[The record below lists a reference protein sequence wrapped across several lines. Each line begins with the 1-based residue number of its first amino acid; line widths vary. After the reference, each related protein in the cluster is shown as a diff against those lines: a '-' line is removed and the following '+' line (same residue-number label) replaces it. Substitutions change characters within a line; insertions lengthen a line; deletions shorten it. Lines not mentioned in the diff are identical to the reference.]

1 MTTNAAFLA
10 SIQAMTVSG
19 VSRHYDEP
27 PASIDI
33 ATGPAAFPTM
43 PDSGRGAMVTTC
55 VDMSKVR
62 NIGFV
67 ILVDAT
73 GQGTQSQNY
82 GKLAALMDALETS
95 LDGLTPGTF
104 NFIEYS
110 ITTTGN
116 YSLGGSEYWAIIA
129 SITERDA

>member
-33 ATGPAAFPTM
+33 AAGPAAFPTM
-43 PDSGRGAMVTTC
+43 MDAGRGEMVTTC